1 MHSLL
6 GSPLLG
12 LPCLSAIS
20 LQLGDGATG
29 DCIIPQPLC
38 KKASFLSSSSSF
50 HLLYS
55 MLLVTSL
62 SSSSGDLNKD
72 LLAALFLLQ
81 LVIAFGAWA
90 GMLLASCAL
99 AVLVALG
106 NALATQVMADRHVH
120 THTHPG
126 GSANKNYAGSAW
138 VHEVHRQLVAP
149 LKAVR

>member
-6 GSPLLG
+6 GFPLLG

-29 DCIIPQPLC
+29 DCIILQPLC
-38 KKASFLSSSSSF
+38 KKASLLSSSSSL
-50 HLLYS
+50 HKLLLYS
-55 MLLVTSL
+55 TLLVTSL

-99 AVLVALG
+99 AVLVALS
-106 NALATQVMADRHVH
+106 NALATQVMTDRHAH
-120 THTHPG
+120 THTHTRG
-126 GSANKNYAGSAW
+126 GSAGSAW
-138 VHEVHRQLVAP
+138 IHGCS
-149 LKAVR
+149 